1 MFAETL
7 AGIALVKS
15 AVDGIKSA
23 ILTARDVGEIADE
36 LDKLF
41 TGEQQIQ
48 KKKQK
53 RSSDPFSVGSVARE
67 TIDAKIAAEHR
78 QEIATLVDLRFGHGT
93 WQSIINERA
102 KRLREHQEQEKQQ
115 RLARE
120 KQQEELMI
128 GVAVILGLLIA
139 TSVFAVLHITYG
151 EGVPHRGQE

>member
-23 ILTARDVGEIADE
+23 ISTAKDISEIADDI
-36 LDKLF
+36 DKLF

-67 TIDAKIAAEHR
+67 TIDAKLAAEHR
-78 QEIATLVDLRFGHGT
+78 QEIATLIDLRFGHGT

-102 KRLREHQEQEKQQ
+102 KRLQEHKEQERLERLRKDKQTEDI
-115 RLARE
+115 LVISA
-120 KQQEELMI
+120 I
-128 GVAVILGLLIA
+128 GVGLLTILGL
-139 TSVFAVLHITYG
+139 FAFLYIKFS
-151 EGVPHRGQE
+151 

>member
-23 ILTARDVGEIADE
+23 ISTARDVGEIADE

-53 RSSDPFSVGSVARE
+53 NP
-67 TIDAKIAAEHR
+67 
-78 QEIATLVDLRFGHGT
+78 ATHSL
-93 WQSIINERA
+93 
-102 KRLREHQEQEKQQ
+102 
-115 RLARE
+115 
-120 KQQEELMI
+120 
-128 GVAVILGLLIA
+128 LG
-139 TSVFAVLHITYG
+139 
-151 EGVPHRGQE
+151 R

>member
-23 ILTARDVGEIADE
+23 IGTARDISEIADDI
-36 LDKLF
+36 DKLF

-48 KKKQK
+48 KKK
-53 RSSDPFSVGSVARE
+53 RSSDPISVRSVARE
-67 TIDAKIAAEHR
+67 TIDAKLAAERR

-102 KRLREHQEQEKQQ
+102 KRLREHQEAERQH
-115 RLARE
+115 RLAKE
-120 KQQEELMI
+120 KHQEELMI
-128 GVAVILGLLIA
+128 GAAVILGLLIV
-139 TSVFAVLHITYG
+139 TGVFGFLYIAY
-151 EGVPHRGQE
+151 R

>member
-23 ILTARDVGEIADE
+23 ISTAKDISDIADDI
-36 LDKLF
+36 DKLF
-41 TGEQQIQ
+41 VGEQQIQ

-67 TIDAKIAAEHR
+67 TIDAKLAAEHR

-102 KRLREHQEQEKQQ
+102 KRLQEHKEQERIE
-115 RLARE
+115 RLQKE
-120 KQQEELMI
+120 KQQEEILI
-128 GVAVILGLLIA
+128 GVAVMLGLL
-139 TSVFAVLHITYG
+139 VAVGAFGFLYLKF
-151 EGVPHRGQE
+151 R

>member
-23 ILTARDVGEIADE
+23 ISTARDVGEIADE

-53 RSSDPFSVGSVARE
+53 RSSDPFSVGSLARE
-67 TIDAKIAAEHR
+67 TIDTKIAAEHR
-78 QEIATLVDLRFGHGT
+78 QEIATLIDLRFGHGT
-93 WQSIINERA
+93 WQGIINERA
-102 KRLREHQEQEKQQ
+102 KRLREHQEAERLQ
-115 RLARE
+115 RLAKE

-128 GVAVILGLLIA
+128 GAAVILGLLIV
-139 TSVFAVLHITYG
+139 TGVFAFLYIRYG
-151 EGVPHRGQE
+151 

>member
-23 ILTARDVGEIADE
+23 ISTARDVGEIADE

-48 KKKQK
+48 KKKQR
-53 RSSDPFSVGSVARE
+53 RSSDPFSVGSLARE

-78 QEIATLVDLRFGHGT
+78 QEIATLIDLRFGHGT
-93 WQSIINERA
+93 WQGIINERA
-102 KRLREHQEQEKQQ
+102 KRLREHQEAERLQ
-115 RLARE
+115 RLAKE

-128 GVAVILGLLIA
+128 GAAVILGLLIV
-139 TSVFAVLHITYG
+139 TGVFAFLYIRYG
-151 EGVPHRGQE
+151 

>member
-23 ILTARDVGEIADE
+23 ISTARDVGEIADE

-78 QEIATLVDLRFGHGT
+78 QELATLIALRFGHGT
-93 WQSIINERA
+93 WQGIINERA
-102 KRLREHQEQEKQQ
+102 RRLQEQKEAERQQ
-115 RLARE
+115 RLAKE

-128 GVAVILGLLIA
+128 GAAVILGLLIA
-139 TSVFAVLHITYG
+139 TGVFAFLYIKFT
-151 EGVPHRGQE
+151 

>member
-23 ILTARDVGEIADE
+23 IGTARDISEIADDI
-36 LDKLF
+36 DKLF

-53 RSSDPFSVGSVARE
+53 RSNDPFSVGSVARE
-67 TIDAKIAAEHR
+67 TIDAKLAAEHR
-78 QEIATLVDLRFGHGT
+78 QEIATLIDFRFGHGT

-102 KRLREHQEQEKQQ
+102 KRLQEHKEQERLERLRKDKQT
-115 RLARE
+115 E
-120 KQQEELMI
+120 DIM
-128 GVAVILGLLIA
+128 VAAAIVLGLLTALGI
-139 TSVFAVLHITYG
+139 FAFLYLKFG
-151 EGVPHRGQE
+151 

>member
-15 AVDGIKSA
+15 AVDGIKGA
-23 ILTARDVGEIADE
+23 ISTARDISEIADDI
-36 LDKLF
+36 DKLF

-67 TIDAKIAAEHR
+67 TIDTKLAAEHR
-78 QEIATLVDLRFGHGT
+78 QEIATLIDLRFGHGT

-102 KRLREHQEQEKQQ
+102 KRLREQQEAEKQQ
-115 RLARE
+115 RLAKE
-120 KQQEELMI
+120 KHQEEMMI
-128 GVAVILGLLIA
+128 GAAVILELLIA
-139 TSVFAVLHITYG
+139 TGVFAFLYLKFV
-151 EGVPHRGQE
+151 

>member
-15 AVDGIKSA
+15 AVDGIKSV
-23 ILTARDVGEIADE
+23 IGTARDISEIADDI
-36 LDKLF
+36 DKLL

-67 TIDAKIAAEHR
+67 TIDAKLAAEHC
-78 QEIATLVDLRFGHGT
+78 QEVATLIDLRFGHGT

-102 KRLREHQEQEKQQ
+102 KRLREHQEAERQH
-115 RLARE
+115 RLAQD
-120 KQQEELMI
+120 KHKEELMVA
-128 GVAVILGLLIA
+128 GVGCLGLLIDLG
-139 TSVFAVLHITYG
+139 VFAFLYISY
-151 EGVPHRGQE
+151 R

>member
-23 ILTARDVGEIADE
+23 ISTAKDISDIADDI
-36 LDKLF
+36 DKLF
-41 TGEQQIQ
+41 VGEQQIQ

-67 TIDAKIAAEHR
+67 TIDAKLAAEHR
-78 QEIATLVDLRFGHGT
+78 QEIATLIDLRFGHGT

-102 KRLREHQEQEKQQ
+102 KRLQEHKEQERIE
-115 RLARE
+115 RLQKE
-120 KQQEELMI
+120 KQQEEILI
-128 GVAVILGLLIA
+128 GVAVMLGLLIA
-139 TSVFAVLHITYG
+139 VGAFGFLYLKF
-151 EGVPHRGQE
+151 R

>member
-23 ILTARDVGEIADE
+23 IGTARDISEIADDI
-36 LDKLF
+36 DKLF

-53 RSSDPFSVGSVARE
+53 RSNDPFSVGSVARE
-67 TIDAKIAAEHR
+67 TIDAKLATEHR

-102 KRLREHQEQEKQQ
+102 KRLQEHKEQERLERLSKDKQT
-115 RLARE
+115 E
-120 KQQEELMI
+120 DIM
-128 GVAVILGLLIA
+128 VAAAIVLGLLTALGIF
-139 TSVFAVLHITYG
+139 SFLYLKFG
-151 EGVPHRGQE
+151 